1 MNRGAIAERLPAP
14 DGRTRIDKRD
24 AINPDII
31 GLIHRN
37 FPIALSQVRN
47 SGAFKEL
54 QGRTAFESA
63 GNVWSFLK
71 NQIQY
76 RRDPD
81 TRQMIRMPNR
91 FVKDGYGDCKSFSL
105 FAASFLAAM
114 GYPVAFRYASYSS
127 SAIPSHV
134 YVVTKDEQGRE
145 IIVDGVWKRFNS
157 EKGYT
162 SKKDFAMQTM
172 TLSGI
177 FGRAE
182 RRKKRQEKRAGRQQR
197 RDEKAEK
204 RGGARGAKRIALA
217 PARAAFLSV
226 VLLNFRGL
234 ATKLAAALK
243 KNPDRTKKL
252 WNKLGGNFNKFSDAI
267 NKGAQK
273 KRILGIDESIEGIGS
288 VAALAATA
296 APILVAVVKFLKGEG
311 IQDEDSS
318 ALLDTG
324 LEALE
329 SSGQKELPNNLS
341 ELDVDDAEPGS
352 GSASASSLF
361 SNPKVLLIGGAI
373 VVGGII
379 LLSKKRK

>member
-1 MNRGAIAERLPAP
+1 MNRGAIAQSLPAP
-14 DGRTRIDKRD
+14 DGRNRIDKRD
-24 AINPDII
+24 ALNSDII

-37 FPIALSQVRN
+37 YPKALSQVRL

-54 QGRTAFESA
+54 QGKTAFESA

-76 RRDPD
+76 RKDPD
-81 TRQMIRMPNR
+81 TKQMIRMPNR
-91 FVKDGYGDCKSFSL
+91 LVKDGYGDCKSYSL
-105 FAASFLAAM
+105 FAASFLGAM

-127 SAIPSHV
+127 SGIPSHV
-134 YVVTKDEQGRE
+134 YVVTRDEQGRE
-145 IIVDGVWKRFNS
+145 IIVDGVWRKFNS
-157 EKGYT
+157 EKRYQ
-162 SKKDFAMQTM
+162 SKQDFAMQTM

-177 FGRAE
+177 YGRAE
-182 RRKKRQEKRAGRQQR
+182 RRKKRQQR
-197 RDEKAEK
+197 REERKERREERAQQ
-204 RGGARGAKRIALA
+204 RGGAKGVKRIALA

-243 KNPDRTKKL
+243 KNPERTKTL

-311 IQDEDSS
+311 IQDEDSN

-329 SSGQKELPNNLS
+329 TSGQKELPNNLS
-341 ELDVDDAEPGS
+341 DIAVDDAEPGS
-352 GSASASSLF
+352 GSGAASLF